1 MNMQRG
7 WKRQLAQH
15 LVRHA
20 EKMLSPVRPR
30 WTGVLQSEL
39 EHVPEGL
46 RALRW
51 AVGCVWASYR
61 ERYWSKGRSLLAAIG
76 VGVVFAFLDIPA
88 VGFMA
93 ARPMPHWYGAF
104 ARAHKHLGLELWL
117 TLMGLPTALIA
128 AMCGLLLGQ
137 LAARKATTWLP
148 FLSLA
153 VWQLYG
159 LGVEIRSSTAICPF
173 SFRSL
178 WEAEALLPASAIIG
192 IVLPAC
198 ALVLGFRLIQIRQDM
213 GKRSSYRSPPGP

>member
-7 WKRQLAQH
+7 WKRQLARH

-20 EKMLSPVRPR
+20 EKVLFPVRPR
-30 WTGVLQSEL
+30 WTGVLRSEL
-39 EHVPEGL
+39 EHVPEDL

-61 ERYWSKGRSLLAAIG
+61 ERYWSRGRSLLAAIG
-76 VGVVFAFLDIPA
+76 VGVLFAFLDIL
-88 VGFMA
+88 VLGFMA

-104 ARAHKHLGLELWL
+104 ARAHKHLGLEIWL

-128 AMCGLLLGQ
+128 ATCGLLLGRF
-137 LAARKATTWLP
+137 AARRTSTWLS

-159 LGVEIRSSTAICPF
+159 LGEEIRSSTAICPF

-178 WEAEALLPASAIIG
+178 WRSYALFPTSSIIG

-198 ALVLGFRLIQIRQDM
+198 ALVFGFRLIQIRQDTPI
-213 GKRSSYRSPPGP
+213 RSRL